1 MAGYLIKDTTKEER
15 EQIVAESLGYMEA
28 NCDGCTSG
36 LAEMYQAY
44 IDGRRSFGTSTWN
57 FMQVMYP
64 ERKCPA
70 AGLVPCNNSV
80 RERWISGINKM
91 LSAKTLSNRMR
102 KAGKRNAD
110 ERRSWN
116 YNKTGN
122 GQGLSGI
129 CLPEKE

>member
-44 IDGRRSFGTSTWN
+44 IDGKKELRDINMEFHA
-57 FMQVMYP
+57 VMYP

-70 AGLVPCNNSV
+70 AGLSHVIIVC
-80 RERWISGINKM
+80 
-91 LSAKTLSNRMR
+91 
-102 KAGKRNAD
+102 GKDGFPA
-110 ERRSWN
+110 
-116 YNKTGN
+116 
-122 GQGLSGI
+122 
-129 CLPEKE
+129 

>member
-1 MAGYLIKDTTKEER
+1 
-15 EQIVAESLGYMEA
+15 
-28 NCDGCTSG
+28 
-36 LAEMYQAY
+36 
-44 IDGRRSFGTSTWN
+44 
-57 FMQVMYP
+57 MQVMYP

-110 ERRSWN
+110 ERRSLN
-116 YNKTGN
+116 YNKTGKW
-122 GQGLSGI
+122 QGLSGI
-129 CLPEKE
+129 CPAGKDRAFAVRFTD

>member
-1 MAGYLIKDTTKEER
+1 
-15 EQIVAESLGYMEA
+15 
-28 NCDGCTSG
+28 
-36 LAEMYQAY
+36 
-44 IDGRRSFGTSTWN
+44 
-57 FMQVMYP
+57 MQVMYL

-80 RERWISGINKM
+80 RERWIPGINKM

-116 YNKTGN
+116 YNKTGKW
-122 GQGLSGI
+122 QGLSGI
-129 CLPEKE
+129 CPAGKDRAFAVRFTD